1 MRVMGLMSGT
11 SADGIDVAVADID
24 GAPVDAGGA
33 GLRVRQVGFVAV
45 AWPEERRRLIF
56 DLFANQAPPAELCRA
71 NFTLGETFAQAVHSA
86 LAELGLPL
94 ATVDLI
100 GSHGQTIW
108 HDVADGRVTSTL
120 QIGEPAVIAA
130 RTGVTTVADFRV
142 ADVAEGGQG
151 APLVSAFDWHLLR
164 PAADAGGWRAVQN
177 IGGIGNVTFL
187 PPLGLDA
194 PPLAFDTG
202 PGNALIDWSAGE
214 ATGGVWT
221 FDQDGELASEGR
233 VIERLLARWLE
244 HPFYRRAAAQDHRA
258 RAVQRRPGAAVAGGG
273 VCCRGRPPGVGG
285 YAHRTDRGLH
295 RRRVRPLCAGAGGGG
310 GGRRRRRAQPRAD
323 GRHRPAVA
331 GAAGL
336 FAPVALTTHEALG
349 IDSDAKEALAFA
361 LLAYLCWH
369 GWPGN
374 VPTCTGA
381 HRPAFLGQIAP
392 GGKLPAAAG
401 HAVDVLSRRQHP
413 ATPGSQLRPRRAAM
427 TASRVVVSSQP
438 ASSLQISSAS
448 ACACSRFKLRLE
460 TSSDANTIRRLRR
473 LRRFD
478 VCHLRK
484 SAQSADER
492 LALPSAEHRSQNSC
506 FRSS

>member
-244 HPFYRRAAAQDHRA
+244 HPFYAAPPPKTTGRELFSVDLA
-258 RAVQRRPGAAVAGGG
+258 RQWQAEVFAAEGGPLELAATLTELTAASIADAYARFAPGPVAE
-273 VCCRGRPPGVGG
+273 VV
-285 YAHRTDRGLH
+285 
-295 RRRVRPLCAGAGGGG
+295 VGGGG
-310 GGRRRRRAQPRAD
+310 ARNPTLM
-323 GRHRPAVA
+323 
-331 GAAGL
+331 AAIDRQLQARLGYS
-336 FAPVALTTHEALG
+336 APLTTHESLG

-381 HRPAFLGQIAP
+381 QRPAFLGQIAP
-392 GGKLPAAAG
+392 GENY
-401 HAVDVLSRRQHP
+401 
-413 ATPGSQLRPRRAAM
+413 PRLLAM
-427 TASRVVVSSQP
+427 
-438 ASSLQISSAS
+438 
-448 ACACSRFKLRLE
+448 
-460 TSSDANTIRRLRR
+460 
-473 LRRFD
+473 
-478 VCHLRK
+478 
-484 SAQSADER
+484 
-492 LALPSAEHRSQNSC
+492 RSMY
-506 FRSS
+506 